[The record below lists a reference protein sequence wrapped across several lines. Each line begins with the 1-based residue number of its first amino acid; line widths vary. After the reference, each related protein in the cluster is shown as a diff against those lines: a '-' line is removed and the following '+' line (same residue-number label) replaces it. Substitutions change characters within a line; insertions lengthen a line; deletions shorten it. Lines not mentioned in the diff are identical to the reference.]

1 MQCLVQSSSKKKL
14 VISVRYFLMTLLLSV
29 LIPTTCFSQSGG
41 GVDTL
46 GTGGRHTIS
55 GRIYFPSGR
64 RSDVR
69 VKVKL
74 QSLQSGELTVFSDV
88 NGTFS
93 FKGLEAG
100 SYTVVVDAGDEYEQA
115 HESVYIDTEAGN
127 SRRGVILPPVSRLYT
142 VDITLRL
149 KMGGHMKPGVV
160 SASLAAVPEAARDLY
175 LKAVAS
181 AQEGDNAKAVSQLK
195 AALNMFPD
203 FPLALNELGVQYLKA
218 NQPDKAADVL
228 SKAVKL
234 APDDFSPRLNYGIA
248 LLNLRKL
255 PDAEEHLRA
264 AVSKQSG
271 APTAHMYLGITLAI
285 QRKLDEGMKE
295 LDLAIASKSPEVPLA
310 HRYLSGIYLER
321 REYQNAANELETYL
335 KLVPKA
341 PDAPVL
347 RQKIREMRDKQ

>member
-1 MQCLVQSSSKKKL
+1 MQYLAHSSSEKMFE
-14 VISVRYFLMTLLLSV
+14 ISTRYFFMTLLLSV

-149 KMGGHMKPGVV
+149 KMGGHAKPGVV
-160 SASLAAVPEAARDLY
+160 SASLAAVPE
-175 LKAVAS
+175 
-181 AQEGDNAKAVSQLK
+181 EGER
-195 AALNMFPD
+195 
-203 FPLALNELGVQYLKA
+203 PLSEGCG
-218 NQPDKAADVL
+218 
-228 SKAVKL
+228 
-234 APDDFSPRLNYGIA
+234 FSPGGRQ
-248 LLNLRKL
+248 R
-255 PDAEEHLRA
+255 
-264 AVSKQSG
+264 QSG
-271 APTAHMYLGITLAI
+271 VAIESSAEYIPRLPT
-285 QRKLDEGMKE
+285 RFE
-295 LDLAIASKSPEVPLA
+295 
-310 HRYLSGIYLER
+310 
-321 REYQNAANELETYL
+321 
-335 KLVPKA
+335 
-341 PDAPVL
+341 
-347 RQKIREMRDKQ
+347 